1 MRLAMADIVDF
12 QVRSGPADTLGFA
25 QQVLAADGFRT
36 TAQTEWTCLVEKGSS
51 GKRAL
56 AGGLVERSIVKLSVF
71 EGGAGLTVLR
81 VEKQG
86 SGWTGGAIGA
96 HRATKAFAAA
106 TQRIG
111 TSLQNTGHLA

>member
-1 MRLAMADIVDF
+1 MADVIDF

-51 GKRAL
+51 GNRAL
-56 AGGLVERSIVKLSVF
+56 AGGFAERSIIKLSVF
-71 EGGAGLTVLR
+71 EGGNGLTVLR

-86 SGWTGGAIGA
+86 SGWSGGVLGA
-96 HRATKAFAAA
+96 HKATKAFAAA

-111 TSLQNTGHLA
+111 SSLQSAGHLA